1 MKTYTNLMKQ
11 RFGINKT
18 ANLVF
23 KVDDSLHR
31 KFRKLADYVYKNRD
45 WQQEDEISAVQ
56 VLIESIYGNN
66 SESKNYAIQRLEKS
80 LIPVQIAKNLSFP
93 LNHAYSFQVQF
104 QDEYFRRYAFLDG
117 TNKSGDKHGEVY
129 YPRMNT
135 NLRFII
141 GNVNRTLGYSKLY
154 QDIMKEFN
162 TKEFEF
168 TRNELNEYLKDLMN
182 GSKGSKKYHYLFR
195 YSPFVQLTDEQI
207 ESFDRV
213 EDARYWIDPMK
224 DSCSS
229 YRPLTEYPESNY
241 QLDLTRAPIKVK
253 TDEREY
259 IIEPDKLSRFRRKDK
274 ILSFIEAYIEEN
286 YDIILQANYEKNIEK
301 QVRAKAW
308 QTKEHINQQTQSIMD
323 TTRLN
328 QYFRF
333 VEIDNEVDLS
343 LFPLFEEELSELQHV
358 LPKSETTD
366 VQPILRLRKLGNYKA
381 LGLFAPENQTIAID
395 FRDNHAV
402 HEDSYSP
409 NGVGIQSFIHEYAH
423 FLDYF
428 YADTQLSMQEDFRSI
443 VHQYRKNLNDELQ
456 YLDKNDYLVK
466 KATYYTTP
474 TEVFARAF
482 EIYVFQNGLE
492 TNLNHGAS
500 VYQHQAEY
508 LLYDAESLNQIEQY
522 FNQQFPQLKENIQRY
537 MQNKIHLHEQMQ
549 SEREEDSYG

>member
-1 MKTYTNLMKQ
+1 MKTYTSLMKQ

-31 KFRKLADYVYKNRD
+31 KFRKLADYIYKNRD
-45 WQQEDEISAVQ
+45 WQQEDEIAAVQ

-66 SESKNYAIQRLEKS
+66 SESKYYAIQQLEDSMIQQQVGKT
-80 LIPVQIAKNLSFP
+80 LIFP
-93 LNHAYSFQVQF
+93 LDHAYSFQVKFKEDYHQ
-104 QDEYFRRYAFLDG
+104 RYLFLDA
-117 TNKSGDKHGEVY
+117 TNKSGNKHGEMY
-129 YPRMNT
+129 YLIG
-135 NLRFII
+135 NLDVRFII
-141 GNVNRTLGYSKLY
+141 GNLNRALGYSKLY

-162 TKEFEF
+162 AQELEF

-182 GSKGSKKYHYLFR
+182 GSKGSKKYPYLFK
-195 YSPFVQLTDEQI
+195 YSSFFQLTDEQI
-207 ESFDRV
+207 ENFDRL
-213 EDARYWIDPMK
+213 EDERYWVDPTK
-224 DSCSS
+224 DSCPF

-259 IIEPDKLSRFRRKDK
+259 IIEPDMLSRLRRKDK
-274 ILSFIEAYIEEN
+274 ILSFIESYIEEN
-286 YDIILQANYEKNIEK
+286 YDIILQANYEKDIEK

-343 LFPLFEEELSELQHV
+343 LFPLFEEELSALQHV
-358 LPKSETTD
+358 LPKSEEA
-366 VQPILRLRKLGNYKA
+366 VRPILRLRKLGNYKA
-381 LGLFAPENQTIAID
+381 LGLFAPVNQTIAID
-395 FRDNHAV
+395 FRDNHTFD
-402 HEDSYSP
+402 EDRYSP

-443 VHQYRKNLNDELQ
+443 VHQYRQTLNNEIQ
-456 YLDKNDYLVK
+456 YLDKNNYLTK
-466 KATYYTTP
+466 KAAYYTTP

-482 EIYVFQNGLE
+482 ELYVFQNGLE

-500 VYQHQAEY
+500 VYHHQAEY
-508 LLYDAESLNQIEQY
+508 MLYDTDILDQIEQY
-522 FNQQFPQLKENIQRY
+522 FDQQFPQLKENIQRY

-549 SEREEDSYG
+549 AEREEDSHG